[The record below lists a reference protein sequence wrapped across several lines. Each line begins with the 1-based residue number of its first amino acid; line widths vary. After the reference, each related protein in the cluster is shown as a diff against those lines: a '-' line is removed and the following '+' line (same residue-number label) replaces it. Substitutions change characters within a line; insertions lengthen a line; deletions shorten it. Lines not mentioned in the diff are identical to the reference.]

1 MNQSKENLGGERVP
15 LEAAAEEFCVQTA
28 VPPLI
33 FELAPEDGRKAL
45 EGVQDSPVFMHP
57 ASVSSQ
63 EFDCGEWGR
72 IPVYVV
78 RPQHAAPARD
88 VIFYIHGAGWV
99 YGSFHTHEKL
109 VRELAARTNA
119 VVVFPEYSR
128 SPEAK
133 FPVAI
138 EQCYCALSQ
147 VADILGADAQSL
159 RRETLTVAGDSVG
172 GNIAAVMAILAKRR
186 GGVAVHKQLLFYPV
200 TDAAFHTE
208 SYETFAEKYYLTR
221 DGMQWFWNQ
230 YMPDD
235 SERARIEASPLRA
248 DERELAG
255 LPPAM
260 IITAQADVLR
270 DEGEAFGEKLRRAG
284 NDVSAIRVQGAIHDF
299 VMLNALDQTNACRTA
314 MDAAVGWI
322 VRRNG
327 K

>member
-33 FELAPEDGRKAL
+33 FELTPEDGRKAL

-57 ASVSSQ
+57 AFVSSQ

-78 RPQHAAPARD
+78 RPQNAAPAQD

-138 EQCYCALSQ
+138 EQCYHALLQ
-147 VADILGADAQSL
+147 VADILGEDAKSL

-172 GNIAAVMAILAKRR
+172 GNMAAVMAILAKRR

-200 TDAAFHTE
+200 TDAAFGTE
-208 SYETFAEKYYLTR
+208 SYKTFAEKYYLTR
-221 DGMQWFWNQ
+221 DGMKWFWNQ

-235 SERARIEASPLRA
+235 SERARSEASPLRA

-270 DEGEAFGEKLRRAG
+270 DEGEAFSEKLRRAG

-322 VRRNG
+322 VQRNG

>member
-33 FELAPEDGRKAL
+33 FELTPEDGRKAL

-99 YGSFHTHEKL
+99 YGSFHTYEKL

-138 EQCYCALSQ
+138 EQCYHALLQ
-147 VADILGADAQSL
+147 VADILGEDAKSL

-172 GNIAAVMAILAKRR
+172 GNMAAVMAILAKRR

-200 TDAAFHTE
+200 TDAAFGTE
-208 SYETFAEKYYLTR
+208 SYKTFAEKYYLTR
-221 DGMQWFWNQ
+221 DGMKWFWNQ

-235 SERARIEASPLRA
+235 SERARSEASPLRA

-270 DEGEAFGEKLRRAG
+270 DEGEAFSEKLRRAG

-322 VRRNG
+322 VQRNG

>member
-1 MNQSKENLGGERVP
+1 
-15 LEAAAEEFCVQTA
+15 
-28 VPPLI
+28 
-33 FELAPEDGRKAL
+33 
-45 EGVQDSPVFMHP
+45 
-57 ASVSSQ
+57 
-63 EFDCGEWGR
+63 
-72 IPVYVV
+72 Y
-78 RPQHAAPARD
+78 
-88 VIFYIHGAGWV
+88 
-99 YGSFHTHEKL
+99 EKL

-119 VVVFPEYSR
+119 IVVFPEYSR

-172 GNIAAVMAILAKRR
+172 GNMAAVMAILAKRR

-200 TDAAFHTE
+200 TDAAFGTE
-208 SYETFAEKYYLTR
+208 SYKTFAEKYYLTR
-221 DGMQWFWNQ
+221 DGMKWFWNQ

-235 SERARIEASPLRA
+235 SERARSEASPLRA

-270 DEGEAFGEKLRRAG
+270 DEGEAFSEKLRRAG

-322 VRRNG
+322 VQRNG